1 MEAAQK
7 FPSKSTDTAGWS
19 SGQDAALSRRKQGFD
34 SPTGY
39 LKNLG
44 YDPGFF
50 CFQKS
55 GSCPEKEQD
64 FHGTY
69 VYDTGSFCFE
79 PCGVP
84 PACAGP
90 RREREVSR
98 FPVSSRKAGSPLFPC
113 DLAKAGR
120 FLFWQKHF
128 LCRPFFCPYGHTL
141 TFSIEYQR
149 NRRRCA
155 DRKGPDIPVRP
166 FNVHEAI
173 SIKKQPARMAGC
185 QKT

>member
-1 MEAAQK
+1 MH
-7 FPSKSTDTAGWS
+7 FPAGNAIIIRHDRY
-19 SGQDAALSRRKQGFD
+19 GRLVKRSRRR
-34 SPTGY
+34 PLTAETGVRFPY
-39 LKNLG
+39 RR
-44 YDPGFF
+44 
-50 CFQKS
+50 
-55 GSCPEKEQD
+55 SCPEKEQD